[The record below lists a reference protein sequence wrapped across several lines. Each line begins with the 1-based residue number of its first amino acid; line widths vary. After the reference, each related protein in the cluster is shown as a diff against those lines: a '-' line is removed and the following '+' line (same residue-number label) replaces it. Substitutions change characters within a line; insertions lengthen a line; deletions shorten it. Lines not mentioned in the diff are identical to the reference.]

1 MSNAGRIWFNGR
13 LREAGECMVHVG
25 SHALHYGSSVF
36 EGIRAYETPDGTR
49 IFRGKDHL
57 RRLKFSADV
66 YRMPL
71 PYGIDD
77 LHAACRETVRDSG
90 LASAY
95 IRPLVARGNCG
106 LGVMPKKMDV
116 IDVAIIV
123 SAWGAYLGEEG
134 LRNGI
139 RACVTSWNRLAPN
152 TMPPGV
158 KAGGNY
164 LSSQLIGFEA
174 KERGFEEGIGLGTDG
189 LLSEGAGEN
198 IFVVFNGRLQTP
210 PASSSI
216 LTGITRDTVIT
227 LAAQMGI
234 DTAETPISREQMYS
248 ADEIFMTGT
257 AAEVTPVRQLDHI
270 TIGNGGCGTLTRRLQ
285 DAFFGLFNGQTEDR
299 WGWLEPL

>member
-123 SAWGAYLGEEG
+123 SAWGAYLEAWNQCGRELMDFAAARLRKDTELGESLAKCRSWDETAEVH
-134 LRNGI
+134 NDWM
-139 RACVTSWNRLAPN
+139 RATFDDYARETEKVMAIMN
-152 TMPPGV
+152 TAASRSQEAQAVATGA
-158 KAGGNY
+158 KARR
-164 LSSQLIGFEA
+164 SAASA
-174 KERGFEEGIGLGTDG
+174 
-189 LLSEGAGEN
+189 
-198 IFVVFNGRLQTP
+198 
-210 PASSSI
+210 ASS
-216 LTGITRDTVIT
+216 
-227 LAAQMGI
+227 
-234 DTAETPISREQMYS
+234 
-248 ADEIFMTGT
+248 
-257 AAEVTPVRQLDHI
+257 
-270 TIGNGGCGTLTRRLQ
+270 
-285 DAFFGLFNGQTEDR
+285 DA
-299 WGWLEPL
+299 